1 MSEPTSR
8 SHGAG
13 LGAVPHFTVGP
24 AGPGGRPD
32 RTIAEAGILLAR
44 IDPGEARAGA
54 RIAEADGMRVAVGT
68 DHAGFDLKDTVLA
81 SIKSAGHEVVDVG
94 AYEFDPEDDYPDF
107 AEAVGRAVQ
116 EGRAERGIMVCG
128 SAVGAGVAAN
138 KLRGIRASACH
149 DTYSAHQGVEHD
161 AMNVL
166 CLGGRIV
173 GSALAAEIVV
183 AFLSAEFVH
192 EDRFQRRLAKVTALE
207 EAPGGIADQD
217 SD

>member
-1 MSEPTSR
+1 
-8 SHGAG
+8 
-13 LGAVPHFTVGP
+13 
-24 AGPGGRPD
+24 
-32 RTIAEAGILLAR
+32 
-44 IDPGEARAGA
+44 
-54 RIAEADGMRVAVGT
+54 MRVAVGT
-68 DHAGFDLKDTVLA
+68 DHAGFDLKETVLA
-81 SIKSAGHEVVDVG
+81 GIRSAGHEALELG
-94 AYEFDPEDDYPDF
+94 AHEFDADDDYPDY

-166 CLGGRIV
+166 CLGGRII
-173 GSALAAEIVV
+173 GSALVTEIVA
-183 AFLSAEFVH
+183 AFLSAEFAG
-192 EDRFQRRLAKVTALE
+192 EERFQRRLDKEIALE
-207 EAPGGIADQD
+207 EAPGGIAEPR